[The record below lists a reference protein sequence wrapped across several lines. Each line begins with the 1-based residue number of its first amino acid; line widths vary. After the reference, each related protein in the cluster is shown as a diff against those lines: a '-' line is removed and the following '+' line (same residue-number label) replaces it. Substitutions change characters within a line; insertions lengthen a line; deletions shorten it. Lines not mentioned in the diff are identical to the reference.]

1 MLLSDSTIKAAKE
14 ANLIDYMLTYH
25 PDCVMDYYGIRDIS
39 HDSLVLYP
47 DSFCRYS
54 TGEVKDSIY
63 YLVHYQGYEWRDAV
77 LKLKKFSESH
87 PDESP
92 MARCFSGK
100 KKESHFYKPI
110 QTNHINSIR
119 EYLHYERGISL
130 PTIDT
135 LIQQKKIYAATAPG
149 YGADYVCF
157 SNSHMGFY
165 SLRNISGE
173 GMPKLLF
180 TKKPGGFWWF
190 TTEKPWQPDDLIER
204 LACPMPVYSMDTPIY
219 VFEAPIDAISF
230 YELYEEPGIYTAM
243 GGLKDTALDK
253 ILNAFPI
260 YKEDHR
266 LYLDRQVILAVDRDG
281 AGDRFSEKHNQFERI
296 KPTGKD
302 WNEDLTSSA

>member
-100 KKESHFYKPI
+100 KKKPHF
-110 QTNHINSIR
+110 
-119 EYLHYERGISL
+119 
-130 PTIDT
+130 
-135 LIQQKKIYAATAPG
+135 
-149 YGADYVCF
+149 
-157 SNSHMGFY
+157 
-165 SLRNISGE
+165 
-173 GMPKLLF
+173 
-180 TKKPGGFWWF
+180 
-190 TTEKPWQPDDLIER
+190 
-204 LACPMPVYSMDTPIY
+204 
-219 VFEAPIDAISF
+219 
-230 YELYEEPGIYTAM
+230 
-243 GGLKDTALDK
+243 
-253 ILNAFPI
+253 
-260 YKEDHR
+260 
-266 LYLDRQVILAVDRDG
+266 
-281 AGDRFSEKHNQFERI
+281 
-296 KPTGKD
+296 
-302 WNEDLTSSA
+302 